1 MAIDYVRRQTDVA
14 PGRNSKPNANPLFVD
29 SDTDTLKFG
38 TGASGTTTKEVV
50 DVSSTQTLTSKTLTA
65 PTITSAAQRKT
76 FQTVAAA
83 GSTVAD
89 GGAIAAGSGGL
100 VLATGANAT
109 KGVVLPTGVAGDFF
123 VIKNDDAANAVLKV
137 YAASGGK
144 INNGAS
150 DAALSMAAKTC
161 ATLYCI
167 AADSWVSSPLL
178 PS

>member
-1 MAIDYVRRQTDVA
+1 MAIDYVRRQSDVA
-14 PGRNSKPNANPLFVD
+14 PGRNSKPNANPIFVD

-50 DVSSTQTLTSKTLTA
+50 DVSSTQTLTGKTLTT
-65 PTITSAAQRKT
+65 PTLTTPVLSLS

-83 GSTVAD
+83 GTTVAD
-89 GGAIAAGSGGL
+89 GGAVAAGSGGL
-100 VLATGANAT
+100 VLATGGNGI
-109 KGVVLPTGVAGDFF
+109 KGIVLPTGAAGDFF
-123 VIKNDDAANAVLKV
+123 VIKNDDAANGILKV
-137 YAASGGK
+137 YAASGGT
-144 INNGAS
+144 INSGAA

-167 AADSWVSSPLL
+167 AADAWVSGPLL

>member
-1 MAIDYVRRQTDVA
+1 MAIDYVRRQSDVA
-14 PGRNSKPNANPLFVD
+14 PGRNSKPNANPIFVD
-29 SDTDTLKFG
+29 SDTDELKHG
-38 TGASGTTTKEVV
+38 TGASGTTTKTVATT
-50 DVSSTQTLTSKTLTA
+50 DSTQTLTNKTLTA
-65 PTITSAAQRKT
+65 PKITRS

-109 KGVVLPTGVAGDFF
+109 KGVVLPTGAAGDFF

-144 INNGAS
+144 INNGSA

-161 ATLYCI
+161 ATLFCI

>member
-1 MAIDYVRRQTDVA
+1 MAIDYIRRQTDVA
-14 PGRNSKPNANPLFVD
+14 PGRNSKPNANPIFVD

-38 TGASGTTTKEVV
+38 TGASGTTTKEVA
-50 DVSSTQTLTSKTLTA
+50 DTSSTQTLTGKTLTS
-65 PTITSAAQRKT
+65 PKVSLR

-89 GGAIAAGSGGL
+89 GGAISAGSGSL
-100 VLATGANAT
+100 VLATGANAA
-109 KGVVLPTGVAGDFF
+109 KGVVLPTGAAGDYF

-144 INNGAS
+144 INNGAA

-161 ATLYCI
+161 ATLFCI

>member
-1 MAIDYVRRQTDVA
+1 MPVDYLRRTTGLPANLSNKGVANTVRVESSTDE
-14 PGRNSKPNANPLFVD
+14 
-29 SDTDTLKFG
+29 LKFG
-38 TGASGTTTKEVV
+38 TGTSGTTEKTVA
-50 DVSSTQTLTSKTLTA
+50 DTTTAQTLTNKTLTA
-65 PTITSAAQRKT
+65 PKTSLP

-89 GGAIAAGSGGL
+89 GGAIAAGSGSL

-109 KGVVLPTGVAGDFF
+109 KGVVLPTGAAGDYF

-144 INNGAS
+144 INNGSA

-161 ATLYCI
+161 ATLFCI
-167 AADSWVSSPLL
+167 AANSWVSSPLL

>member
-1 MAIDYVRRQTDVA
+1 MPVDYIKRQSDVA
-14 PGRNSKPNANPLFVD
+14 PGRNSKPNANPIFVD

-38 TGASGTTTKEVV
+38 TGASGTSTKEVV
-50 DVSSTQTLTSKTLTA
+50 DTTSTQTLTGKTLTS
-65 PTITSAAQRKT
+65 PVTRMT
-76 FQTVAAA
+76 FQSVAAA

-109 KGVVLPTGVAGDFF
+109 KGVVLPTGAAGDYF

-144 INNGAS
+144 INNGSA

-167 AADSWVSSPLL
+167 ATNSWVSSPLL